1 MLFTLVF
8 AALFM
13 AFLWPHLDDFVARS
27 LRKWVAMGLILVCL
41 APYFFWET
49 FYPPAI
55 DITAYTDSVDYEFR
69 DADFAYEFASL
80 NGDAEWVRI
89 S

>member
-1 MLFTLVF
+1 
-8 AALFM
+8 M
-13 AFLWPHLDDFVARS
+13 AFVWPHVDDFVARF

-41 APYFFWET
+41 APYFLWEII
-49 FYPPAI
+49 YPPAI
-55 DITAYTDSVDYEFR
+55 DITAYKSSVDYEFK
-69 DADFAYEFASL
+69 DAGFAYEFAEL